1 MDLSSSSLTRNP
13 SAYQTAQAASSAAI
27 TSGAVSLRLIQ
38 SLVLL
43 AAFEVGHALYPAA
56 YLTVGTAARL
66 ATIIGLRS
74 TKYSTQPWSAA
85 LESWRLRE
93 EKRRL
98 WWAIFLLDRIINIG
112 NPELQFVIP
121 DPTSNDMLPTSDV
134 DWDEGHMGP
143 NEAFLSTQRHLV
155 PVKGSFAKAVQAAYM
170 LGKVLRHIDP
180 EHQHEL
186 GGGDLLDEAIQ
197 INKVL
202 VAMNRC
208 FEDSLHHETT
218 QKRMSWN
225 CKLNAMSL
233 CATARSLLYSHYA
246 AREPIAQ
253 EDALLTIELYRD
265 VTEGLDQLLSSTVP
279 ILIDMNRQSLAEAGK
294 PTSLAR
300 QEVTSVSPLSAHF
313 LYQTIKLL
321 AWRVR
326 ERHDAHLHQQLRE
339 AIRVMHAMGEI
350 WIVGESYT
358 RLLKQGKVL
367 EQVGWSDERA

>member
-1 MDLSSSSLTRNP
+1 
-13 SAYQTAQAASSAAI
+13 
-27 TSGAVSLRLIQ
+27 
-38 SLVLL
+38 
-43 AAFEVGHALYPAA
+43 
-56 YLTVGTAARL
+56 
-66 ATIIGLRS
+66 
-74 TKYSTQPWSAA
+74 
-85 LESWRLRE
+85 
-93 EKRRL
+93 
-98 WWAIFLLDRIINIG
+98 
-112 NPELQFVIP
+112 
-121 DPTSNDMLPTSDV
+121 MLPTSDV

-155 PVKGSFAKAVQAAYM
+155 PVNGSFAKAVQAAYM

-208 FEDSLHHETT
+208 FEDSLHHETI

-253 EDALLTIELYRD
+253 KNTFLTMELYRD
-265 VTEGLDQLLSSTVP
+265 VTEGLDQLLGSTVP
-279 ILIDMNRQSLAEAGK
+279 TLIDMNRQSLAQAGV
-294 PTSLAR
+294 PTLLAR
-300 QEVTSVSPLSAHF
+300 QAGASISPLSAHF
-313 LYQTIKLL
+313 LYQASKLL

-326 ERHDAHLHQQLRE
+326 ERHDAHLHQQLRA
-339 AIRVMHAMGEI
+339 AIKALHAIGET
-350 WIVGESYT
+350 WMVGGK
-358 RLLKQGKVL
+358 LLPLGLSKAPRGGL
-367 EQVGWSDERA
+367 LC